1 MPFKQFQTFQ
11 SFQTFGTIGTSGT
24 TGTKV
29 GARRQVVGASS
40 TDRAQE
46 MPMRET
52 TRGITFLLLLVFAFV
67 ALLDSK
73 VHAQTLK
80 KVRMASSSTNVA
92 FLALYTALH
101 RGFFKD
107 EGIDLEIIFM
117 PANLASTAVLNGD
130 IDYNGAVTGTIGAAV
145 RGQPMKVLLFTVAK
159 PLLFLMGKKE
169 IKDLKQLKGRKV
181 AGSSPGGS
189 ATMIAEKMLRHFGL
203 EPGRDVSLLPMGGSA
218 ASRYAVLETGVVDAS
233 FLSVPEN
240 IIALEKGYNELVF
253 AGDVVEFPQNGFGTS
268 EKKIREN
275 PDEVY
280 RMVRATLRGLQ
291 FIWDRNNQEAVI
303 NVLMK
308 QWKVNDRKMAA
319 EMSKQVARVLTKDA
333 TVKPES
339 VQVLIDLAR
348 ESAKVTKP
356 FTVADVVD
364 YSFVDRARKELG
376 ITK

>member
-1 MPFKQFQTFQ
+1 
-11 SFQTFGTIGTSGT
+11 
-24 TGTKV
+24 
-29 GARRQVVGASS
+29 
-40 TDRAQE
+40 
-46 MPMRET
+46 MREM
-52 TRGITFLLLLVFAFV
+52 TRRITFLLLYVFAFV
-67 ALLDSK
+67 PLFDSNG
-73 VHAQTLK
+73 HAQPLK
-80 KVRMASSSTNVA
+80 KVHMGSSSTNVS
-92 FLALYTALH
+92 FLALYSALH

-107 EGIDLEIIFM
+107 EGIDLEIIYM
-117 PANLASTAVLNGD
+117 PANVASTAVLNGD

-145 RGQPMKVLLFTVAK
+145 RGQPMKVLLFTVSK
-159 PLLFLMGKKE
+159 PFLFLMSKKE
-169 IKDLKQLKGRKV
+169 IKDIKQLRGKKI

-189 ATMIAEKMLRHFGL
+189 ATLIAEKVLKHYGL
-203 EPGRDVSLLPMGGSA
+203 EPGRDVTLLPMGGSA
-218 ASRYAVLETGVVDAS
+218 AGRYAVLETGVVDAS

-291 FIWDRNNQEAVI
+291 FVWDKNNQE
-303 NVLMK
+303 VLTNIMMK
-308 QWKVNDRKMAA
+308 QWKINDRKMAA
-319 EMSKQVARVLTKDA
+319 ETSKQVSRVLTKDA
-333 TVKPES
+333 YVKPES

-348 ESAKVTKP
+348 ESAKVAKP
-356 FTVADVVD
+356 VSVADVVD